1 MTMNEI
7 IANYRIVSTL
17 YESNLSLIYAVKTIG
32 AADSLPATGVLKL
45 SASEYPETNEIER
58 INKEFEFLNLF
69 DNDFIIRAYQSG
81 FHNNRPFIY
90 LEDFS
95 AISVRDYLK
104 QKGTISL
111 DDFFLIASS
120 VTQGLAEIHSK
131 HIIHKNINPSNLL
144 INSEQQQVKIID
156 FTLATRLSRE
166 YPLLKNPAHL
176 EGTLAYLSPEQTGRM
191 NRSVDYRTDFYS
203 LGISFYELLTG
214 SIPFESHDK
223 LELVHAH
230 LAKQAVAPHL
240 LNPEIPVCLSQV
252 VMKLMAKQA
261 EDRYQSAWGLG
272 QDLHGIKQL
281 LDDKESLQQFVIA
294 QHDISDKFQLT
305 QKLYGRGPHVAI
317 LLKTFDQVVHGN
329 SQLLLIA
336 GYSGIGKTALVQ
348 ELYKPITE
356 KKGHFIAG
364 KFDQLQRNM
373 PYSALLQAMQSLLQ
387 QILTEDESVLKKW
400 QQKLQAALGGN
411 AQLMIEVLPMLE
423 LIIGKQP
430 ALSELS
436 PQEAQNRFNFT
447 FQNFIR
453 SICDKEHVLTL
464 FIDDLQWIDSATLKL
479 LLLIMNDIPYLL
491 VIGAYRDNE
500 VDSTHPLIESFKR
513 LHDEHVNITTITL
526 APLEKS
532 HVQDLLSDSLNRN
545 TKECQALAE
554 LVLKKSGGNPFFMGE
569 FLKALYYEELLNF
582 NQSSKAWE
590 WNINKIE
597 QKNITDNVVELLID
611 KIIRLPKITQDL
623 LSLGAVLGNSIDLE
637 LLAIASEM
645 NLENVKLGLWFCLQE
660 GLLVG
665 HNELRYKFV
674 HDRVQQA
681 AYSLIKECDRS
692 ALHLNIGR
700 LLKAKLSAEEL
711 AEQLF
716 SVVDHFNLGIDLL
729 DTGSDKHELA
739 QLNVESG
746 LRAKKSIAYDVAL
759 SYFRT
764 ALSLCQENHWQH
776 NYLFML
782 SLHEELAASA
792 FLCGEFDTANDY
804 LNALFSHAQTAL
816 DKVNAAETKIN
827 ILSAQLCYSDIINY
841 TVDILKELDFTY
853 TVSPSEQELELVFN
867 KASQQLKA
875 NMDNIL
881 SLPMIKDPQQL
892 AILRLLS
899 MSIPASYFCSPL
911 LFLWITAT
919 MAYLNLLQGHCISS
933 PFIFAVYAMF
943 LHHKQDLRWCYSL
956 GAMTLKLLERPDL
969 GSLKTKGYFIVSLTT
984 THVDKHILESIPIF
998 EKAIEYG
1005 LAEGDTQFLG
1015 FSIFNIDVY
1024 NFYGSKNL
1032 LSIKENAQHSIN
1044 RLQKIQQPGI
1054 ALWDRLIWQ
1063 TVINLSE
1070 HTNNPTHLN
1079 GIGCNEDELIHF
1091 FTENNV
1097 QHPIAIFY
1105 QLKVMLIVFFGSTE
1119 NSLHSLEQATET
1131 LGGLKGRLEIPL
1143 LLFYGSLI
1151 YLRACQD
1158 NSPEQEDYLGH
1169 AKANQAN
1176 LKIWADSAPIN
1187 FQHKY
1192 DLVQAEIARIEN
1204 NFEAAAHY
1212 YELAIQG
1219 AAEHKY
1225 LNDEALSY
1233 ELAGGFYLSHQLER
1247 IAQPYLSEARFTY
1260 QRWGALAKVMQLE
1273 QLHPFLQAQKGS
1285 GGTHAFDMPTAHR
1298 LESVSDQLDVLSIIK
1313 ASQALAGEIQL
1324 EKLLQQLLHILLAS
1338 AGASRGVILLAEKEN
1353 WFVQAD
1359 SGHSEQS
1366 DLLNRPLDNYP
1377 QLPISVINYVVRS
1390 QEFVVIDKV
1399 SQCAFIN
1406 DGYFQQDPPLSVLCL
1421 PLMQK
1426 TKINGVLYL
1435 ENKLT
1440 VNAFTAEH
1448 VSILEMLSGQMVISI
1463 ENALLYRNL
1472 EDRVREKTIE
1482 LNAAKEKAEVAN
1494 QAKSTFIANMSH
1506 ELRSPLNAIIGFSQ
1520 VMLRTENLPAEQYNN
1535 VEVIYRSGEYLLTL
1549 INNVL
1554 DFSKIEAGKSTLNKK
1569 DVNLY
1574 QLLNDLESILYSSA
1588 HDAGLEL
1595 HFTVHD
1601 NLPHYICVDGI
1612 KLKQVLLNLLGNALK
1627 FTREGEV
1634 ELTIDLLTPTETN
1647 DVILNFSIRD
1657 TGVGIA
1663 PEELNELFEAFN
1675 QTHSGRN
1682 AQEGTGL
1689 GLVISRQFVRLMGG
1703 DIRVTSELGKG
1714 STFSFSIPVQLGQA
1728 ITPETF
1734 TQARVSAL
1742 APNQS
1747 MYKILAVDDKA
1758 FNRQLLVTLLAP
1770 LGFTLKEANNG
1781 QEAIDVWRQ
1790 WQPDLIFMDMRM
1802 PIMDGYE
1809 ATKYIKEQIQDKA
1822 PVIIALTASV
1832 MEEDKAM
1839 VLSIGCD
1846 DFMRKP
1852 FKEAGLFDMLIKH
1865 LGVQFIYKTVASDGG
1880 DLIDKSLT
1888 SADLHIM
1895 PPEWLI
1901 KLFEAALEADSEAV
1915 LILLKAVPETESS
1928 IIKMLT
1934 KMVRR
1939 FQFEQ
1944 ILDLIEPIIGD

>member
-1 MTMNEI
+1 MNEI
-7 IANYRIVSTL
+7 IANYQIVSTL
-17 YESNLSLIYAVKTIG
+17 YESNLSLIYAVKTID
-32 AADSLPATGVLKL
+32 ATENLPATGVLKL
-45 SASEYPETNEIER
+45 PSSEYPENSEVER
-58 INKEFEFLNLF
+58 INKEFEFLTLF
-69 DNDFIIRAYQSG
+69 DNDFIIHAYQSG

-90 LEDFS
+90 LEDFN

-104 QKGTISL
+104 QKSKVSL
-111 DDFFLIASS
+111 DDFFLIAVS

-131 HIIHKNINPSNLL
+131 NIIHKNINPSNLL
-144 INSEQQQVKIID
+144 INSDKKQVKLID
-156 FTLATRLSRE
+156 FALATRLSRE

-176 EGTLAYLSPEQTGRM
+176 EGALAYLSPEQTGRM

-214 SIPFESHDK
+214 RIPFESHDK

-240 LNPEIPVCLSQV
+240 LNPEIPVCLSQL
-252 VMKLMAKQA
+252 VMKLIAKQA
-261 EDRYQSAWGLG
+261 EDRYQSAWGLQ
-272 QDLHGIKQL
+272 QDLQCIKQL
-281 LDDKESLQQFVIA
+281 LNHPESLQQFFIG
-294 QHDISDKFQLT
+294 QYDISDKFQLT
-305 QKLYGRGPHVAI
+305 QKLYGRELPVAI
-317 LLKTFDQVVHGN
+317 LLKTFDQVIHGN

-356 KKGHFIAG
+356 KRGYFIAG
-364 KFDQLQRNM
+364 KFDQLQRNT

-400 QQKLQAALGGN
+400 QQRLQAALGGN

-430 ALSELS
+430 ALSELP

-479 LLLIMNDIPYLL
+479 LPLIMNDIPYLL
-491 VIGAYRDNE
+491 MIGAYRDNE
-500 VDSTHPLIESFKR
+500 VDSMHPLIESFVR
-513 LHDEHVNITTITL
+513 LQDDQANITTITL
-526 APLEKS
+526 TPLEKT
-532 HVQDLLSDSLNRN
+532 HVQYLLSDSLNRHV
-545 TKECQALAE
+545 TDCLPLAE

-582 NQSSKAWE
+582 NQSSKVWE
-590 WNINKIE
+590 WDVNKIE
-597 QKNITDNVVELLID
+597 QKNITDNVVELLIA
-611 KIIRLPKITQDL
+611 KIIRLPKITQNL

-645 NLENVKLGLWFCLQE
+645 NVENVKQSLWFCLQE

-681 AYSLIKECDRS
+681 AYSLIKESNRS

-700 LLKAKLSAEEL
+700 LLKAKLSANEL

-716 SVVDHFNLGIDLL
+716 SVVDHFNLGINLL
-729 DTGSDKHELA
+729 DSDSDKNELA
-739 QLNVESG
+739 RLNIESG
-746 LRAKKSIAYDVAL
+746 LRAKKSIAYHVAL

-776 NYLFML
+776 NYNFML
-782 SLHEELAASA
+782 SLHEELAESA
-792 FLCGEFDTANDY
+792 FLCGEFDTANAY
-804 LNALFSHAQTAL
+804 LNMLFSHAQIAL

-827 ILSAQLCYSDIINY
+827 ILSAQLRYPDIINY

-853 TVSPSEQELELVFN
+853 AVSPSEEELELIFN
-867 KASQQLKA
+867 KASQLLKG
-875 NMDNIL
+875 NMDNVL
-881 SLPMIKDPQQL
+881 HLPMIKDPQQL

-919 MAYLNLLQGHCISS
+919 MAYLNLLQGHCLSS

-943 LHHKQDLRWCYSL
+943 LHHKQDLKWCYLL
-956 GAMTLKLLERPDL
+956 GDITLKLLDRPDL

-984 THVDKHILESIPIF
+984 IHVKKHIIESIPIF
-998 EKAIEYG
+998 QKAIEYG

-1015 FSIFNIDVY
+1015 FSIFNTDVY

-1032 LSIKENAQHSIN
+1032 LSIKESAQNSIN
-1044 RLQKIQQPGI
+1044 LLQKIQQPGI

-1063 TVINLSE
+1063 MVINLSE
-1070 HTNNPTHLN
+1070 TTGNPTCLD
-1079 GIGCNEDELIHF
+1079 GPAFNEDELITF

-1105 QLKVMLIVFFGSTE
+1105 QLKVMLIVFFGSDE
-1119 NSLHSLEQATET
+1119 NSLHILEQATERV
-1131 LGGLKGRLEIPL
+1131 GGLKGRLEIPL
-1143 LLFYGSLI
+1143 LLFYGSLL
-1151 YLRACQD
+1151 YLSICQA
-1158 NSPEQEDYLGH
+1158 NSPEKEDYLGRV
-1169 AKANQAN
+1169 KANQAD
-1176 LKIWADSAPIN
+1176 LKIWAANAPIN

-1204 NFEAAAHY
+1204 DFEAAAHY
-1212 YELAIQG
+1212 YEQAIQG
-1219 AAEHKY
+1219 AAAHNY

-1233 ELAGGFYLSHQLER
+1233 ELAARFYLSHQLER

-1260 QRWGALAKVMQLE
+1260 QRWGALAKVTQLE
-1273 QLHPFLQAQKGS
+1273 RLHPFLQAQKG
-1285 GGTHAFDMPTAHR
+1285 GGSTKVFDMPTTHR
-1298 LESVSDQLDVLSIIK
+1298 LESVSNQLDVLSIIK
-1313 ASQALAGEIQL
+1313 ASQTLAGEIQL

-1338 AGASRGVILLAEKEN
+1338 AGASRGVILLAAKEN

-1359 SGHSEQS
+1359 SGHSEQG
-1366 DLLNRPLDNYP
+1366 DLLNSPLDNYR
-1377 QLPISVINYVVRS
+1377 QLPISVINYVIRS
-1390 QEFVVIDKV
+1390 QEFVVIEKV
-1399 SQCAFIN
+1399 SQCSFVN
-1406 DGYFQQDPPLSVLCL
+1406 DDYFQKAPPLSVLCL

-1426 TKINGVLYL
+1426 TRINGVLYL
-1435 ENKLT
+1435 ENKFT

-1482 LNAAKEKAEVAN
+1482 LNTAKEKAEVAN
-1494 QAKSTFIANMSH
+1494 QAKSSFIANMSH

-1520 VMLRTENLPAEQYNN
+1520 VMLRTKNLPVEQYSNA
-1535 VEVIYRSGEYLLTL
+1535 EVIYRSGEYLLTL

-1569 DVNLY
+1569 DVDLY

-1595 HFTVHD
+1595 KFNTNND
-1601 NLPHYICVDGI
+1601 LPHYIYADGV
-1612 KLKQVLLNLLGNALK
+1612 KLKQVLLNLLGNAVK
-1627 FTREGEV
+1627 FTSDGEV
-1634 ELTIDLLTPTETN
+1634 ELTIDSVAQTN
-1647 DVILNFSIRD
+1647 TSDVILNFSIRD

-1663 PEELNELFEAFN
+1663 PEELTELFEAFN
-1675 QTHSGRN
+1675 QTRSGRD

-1703 DIRVTSELGKG
+1703 DIGVTSELGKG
-1714 STFSFSIPVQLGQA
+1714 STFSFFIPVQLGS
-1728 ITPETF
+1728 ETAQE
-1734 TQARVSAL
+1734 TLIQSQVLAL
-1742 APNQS
+1742 APNQPV
-1747 MYKILAVDDKA
+1747 YKILAVDDKS

-1770 LGFTLKEANNG
+1770 LGFDVKEAGNG
-1781 QEAIDVWRQ
+1781 QEAIEIWQQ
-1790 WQPDLIFMDMRM
+1790 WQPDLIFMDIRM
-1802 PIMDGYE
+1802 PVMDGYDAAE
-1809 ATKYIKEQIQDKA
+1809 YIKLHKQDK
-1822 PVIIALTASV
+1822 PTVIIALTASV
-1832 MEEDKAM
+1832 MEEEKAM
-1839 VLSIGCD
+1839 VFSAGCD
-1846 DFMRKP
+1846 NFMRKP
-1852 FKEAGLFDMLIKH
+1852 FKEAGMFDMLVKH
-1865 LGVQFIYKTVASDGG
+1865 LGVQFIYKTTVYESC
-1880 DLIDKSLT
+1880 DLIDISLT
-1888 SADLHIM
+1888 SADLQIM
-1895 PPEWLI
+1895 PQEWLME
-1901 KLFEAALEADSEAV
+1901 LFEAALEADSEAV
-1915 LILLKAVPETESS
+1915 LALLQAVPETETV
-1928 IIKMLT
+1928 IINILT
-1934 KMVRR
+1934 KMVRK

-1944 ILDLIEPIIGD
+1944 IIDLIEPVIGDN